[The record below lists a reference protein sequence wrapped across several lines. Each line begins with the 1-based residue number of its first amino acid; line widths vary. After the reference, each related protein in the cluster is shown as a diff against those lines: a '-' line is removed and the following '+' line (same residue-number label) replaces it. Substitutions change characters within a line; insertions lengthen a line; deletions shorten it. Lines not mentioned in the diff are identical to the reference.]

1 MKLAKSCL
9 QCREAKRK
17 CDLSQ
22 DEACSPC
29 TKRNTPCSFER
40 ASKIR
45 SPRILAPTIARD
57 SKHDVRPYD
66 VLSIEATLD
75 LVERYIE
82 YVHDKPHSLFHQP
95 TLRQAVRDR
104 TIRPVVL
111 CGICGIGARFSD
123 DPKIKEMSQ
132 CLADHAKQLLHQ
144 DLDNACVDN
153 IQACILISS
162 LCSSVSQIRAE
173 ALYIGQSIQTLSCAA
188 PDLHRNCDSHGAID
202 VAQLGQPSRHAHIT
216 RSEA

>member
-1 MKLAKSCL
+1 MKIAKSCL

-17 CDLSQ
+17 CDPYR

-29 TKRNTPCSFER
+29 TKRNTICSFGR
-40 ASKIR
+40 TSKNR
-45 SPRILAPTIARD
+45 SQRTLEPTIAHDSRRD
-57 SKHDVRPYD
+57 VCPYD
-66 VLSIEATLD
+66 VLSIEVTLD
-75 LVERYIE
+75 LVERYID

-95 TLRQAVRDR
+95 TLRHAVRSR

-123 DPKIKEMSQ
+123 DPEIKGMSQ
-132 CLADHAKQLLHQ
+132 CLADRAKQLLHQ

-173 ALYIGQSIQTLSCAA
+173 ALYIGQSIQTVSCAA
-188 PDLHRNCDSHGAID
+188 VNLHRNCDSHGTID
-202 VAQLGQPSRHAHIT
+202 FAQLGHISGYAHIA
-216 RSEA
+216 RSEV